1 MKGRMFVVFLLLA
14 GSVAAQLDA
23 GNIIRRV
30 RVRVAF
36 GNGVCEVSAHVTLIG
51 HGGPVADGAA
61 NDQCEVDFFNVPEGD
76 YHLNVSGGNIANAD
90 SGSINMTSVGPAE
103 FEVQVKR
110 PSEPDRNYGVPG
122 NAFVSAS
129 DLGVPNRARKEFDK
143 ASELIGKQDLAQ
155 AIQKLNKAISIYP
168 AYAVAYNNLGVI
180 YSRLGEPVR
189 EREALQKAISL
200 NDHFALAYIN
210 LGRMNIAAGDFPGAE
225 TALHQAF
232 TFDPMDP
239 MMLILLSYAEFMDRR
254 FDEAIATSRKAHA
267 LEKPHAFV
275 HRVAARAFEQQRQ
288 GAGAIAELELFLK
301 EEPPGPRADAA
312 RKELETVKAVLSV
325 NHQ

>member
-1 MKGRMFVVFLLLA
+1 MFVVLLLLG

-36 GNGVCEVSAHVTLIG
+36 GSGVCDVSAHVSLIG
-51 HGGPVADGAA
+51 HGGPLAEGAA

-76 YHLNVSGGNIANAD
+76 YHLNVSGGNFANAD
-90 SGSINMTSVGPAE
+90 SGSINMTAAGPTE
-103 FEVQVKR
+103 FEIQVKTR
-110 PSEPDRNYGVPG
+110 NELDRNSGVPG

-129 DLGVPNRARKEFDK
+129 GLGAPSRARKEFDK
-143 ASELIGKQDLAQ
+143 ASELIGKQELAQ

-180 YSRLGEPVR
+180 YSRLEDPVR

-200 NDHFALAYIN
+200 NDHMALAYVN
-210 LGRMNIAAGDFPGAE
+210 LGRMNIAAGDFPSAE
-225 TALHQAF
+225 TALDKAS
-232 TFDPMDP
+232 TFDPADAVA
-239 MMLILLSYAEFMDRR
+239 LILLSWAEFKQRR
-254 FDEAIATSRKAHA
+254 FDQAIATSRKAHA

-275 HRVAARAFEQQRQ
+275 HRVAARAFEQKRQ
-288 GAGAIAELELFLK
+288 GASAIAELELFLK

-312 RKELETVKAVLSV
+312 RKELETVKAVLP
-325 NHQ
+325 